1 MERPT
6 FSPFWHR
13 VRAMTP
19 RLRSHV
25 QVTRQFYRGKRW
37 FIAHDP
43 TSNQFY
49 RLSPV
54 GYDLVGTLDGKRTVE
69 EAWQIGLTKFGDDA
83 PTQPEVIELLAQLY
97 NSNLLQVDTTPE
109 TEQLLSRGKT
119 RSQKRM
125 AQQALSIMYFR
136 LRLLNPNRLLTAVEP
151 IFRPLI
157 NRWGMLAWLAVMIY
171 AIASIVPEWPRLM
184 DQSTSLTNPSN
195 WGWVMLVYV
204 LLKLWHELGHGVICK
219 RFGGQVPEA
228 GVMLLVLLPSPFV
241 DASSAW
247 SFASKWQRM
256 AVGAGGML
264 FELFAAAIASI
275 VWLSVPTGSLANE
288 LSFYVMF
295 SASIAT
301 VLFNANPLMK
311 FDGYYMLSDW
321 LEIPNLMQRSQQVL
335 KNFFLKHVYRVEK
348 VKPVSTLPGERAVLV
363 VYGVLSQVYR
373 VVVFMSITLWLL
385 GTWFGVGLI
394 LAVWSAAVW
403 FIVPAG
409 GLVVWLASSPQLSEK
424 RTRAIFATAAMLG
437 LAFVL
442 VGVVRLPD
450 WRRATGIVDAEDR
463 AGVFA
468 LADGFVREA
477 HAKPGQR
484 VEKGEKI
491 LTLESPDLLA
501 RTAQTRA
508 EIAETEAKLR
518 SARAEADNAS
528 KMILARE
535 LAAAREALA
544 ELERQA
550 QDLVVVAPRAGVVAA
565 GDPRSQLGKLL
576 KKGDPVCIVLEP
588 ATARLLAVLDQT
600 EASWLF
606 DRQQDVRVESRLAS
620 DIPRVIVGSISS
632 IVPAGQSVLPHPSL
646 GFAGGGRAEID
657 TKADPNG
664 RIAKS
669 DRFTVYIDTPAGSLE
684 NTQPGQ
690 RVFMRF
696 TLPSKSIAAQ
706 VIDRLRKAVQGRVNL

>member
-1 MERPT
+1 
-6 FSPFWHR
+6 
-13 VRAMTP
+13 MTP

-109 TEQLLSRGKT
+109 TEQLLRRGKT
-119 RSQKRM
+119 RTQKRL

-136 LRLLNPNRLLTAVEP
+136 LRLLNPDRLLTAVEP
-151 IFRPLI
+151 IFRPVI

-264 FELFAAAIASI
+264 FELFAAAVASI
-275 VWLSVPTGSLANE
+275 VWLSVPTGSLASE

-295 SASIAT
+295 SASVAT

-321 LEIPNLMQRSQQVL
+321 LEIPNLMQRSQQLL

-348 VKPVSTLPGERAVLV
+348 VKPVTTLPGERAVLL
-363 VYGVLSQVYR
+363 VYGLLSQVYR
-373 VVVFMSITLWLL
+373 VVVFLSITLWLL

-477 HAKPGQR
+477 HARPGQR
-484 VEKGEKI
+484 VEKGEPI

-528 KMILARE
+528 KLILARE

-550 QDLVVVAPRAGVVAA
+550 QDLVVVSPRAGVVAA
-565 GDPRSQLGKLL
+565 GDPRSQLGKML

-588 ATARLLAVLDQT
+588 GSARLLAVMDQT

-606 DRQQDVRVESRLAS
+606 DRQQEVRVESRLAS
-620 DIPRVIVGSISS
+620 DVPRVIVGSISS

-669 DRFTVYIDTPAGSLE
+669 DRFSVYIDTPAGALE
-684 NTQPGQ
+684 NAQPGQ

-696 TLPSKSIAAQ
+696 TLPSKPIAAQ
-706 VIDRLRKAVQGRVNL
+706 VLDRLRKAVQGRVNL